1 MSHRCVD
8 HHEVELWGG
17 GCWAHVVVVVTSAR
31 RCAVITFWDN
41 WYSCCSCWRQWWRG
55 RVMSPMERMLLLP
68 ITWKAWRYL
77 VARRV
82 PDSRAGTSRKGRS
95 WRRDAKTIG
104 NVCSCSRLFRIRRH
118 WTDECVGPVLRMHYV
133 AVSSSKRMPNTGG
146 SGRDR
151 RDEERRSQYRWWC
164 TRSDNAHFRVN

>member
-1 MSHRCVD
+1 MSQRCVD
-8 HHEVELWGG
+8 HHEVELCGE
-17 GCWAHVVVVVTSAR
+17 GCAHVVASAR
-31 RCAVITFWDN
+31 RGGRRAAIRDD
-41 WYSCCSCWRQWWRG
+41 WYTCSCWRHWWRS
-55 RVMSPMERMLLLP
+55 RAMILMERMLLLL

-118 WTDECVGPVLRMHYV
+118 WTDECVGPVLRLHYV
-133 AVSSSKRMPNTGG
+133 NSSA
-146 SGRDR
+146 R
-151 RDEERRSQYRWWC
+151 RVLFPKDAEYW
-164 TRSDNAHFRVN
+164 